1 MVFSLDN
8 IRRDFRRNRA
18 NEKDGDLNR
27 DSVNTIDNQD
37 VRVDGKDFHRIGNN
51 DFRWGFR
58 RRFRHEISIETNNYK
73 AFIIIEYKR
82 SKAELS
88 RLIQSKNLRMQSVS

>member
-18 NEKDGDLNR
+18 NEKDGNLNR

-51 DFRWGFR
+51 DFR
-58 RRFRHEISIETNNYK
+58 
-73 AFIIIEYKR
+73 
-82 SKAELS
+82 
-88 RLIQSKNLRMQSVS
+88 